1 MKTAQWIDLPAQSAG
16 PAPQRLVLR
25 RLAPVAAL
33 RASGRT
39 AIAVARLGWVPAEMF
54 LTAAPRLKLAYA
66 AAMAASAGWLT
77 ARLARPVAR
86 LAAPLRAVMGVVVGV
101 ALAVGLLGALAWAT
115 TPAPLRQAAQMGHSW
130 QACPLIA
137 PSLPAP
143 VMAGLLWALRGL
155 APTRPRA
162 AGAAAGLLAG
172 ALGAAGYARAC
183 TEDSTAFIA
192 AWYSAGIAITGGLS
206 AALGPRVLRW

>member
-1 MKTAQWIDLPAQSAG
+1 MKTAQWIDLLAQSAG

-33 RASGRT
+33 RAPGST
-39 AIAVARLGWVPAEMF
+39 AIAVAWLGWVRAEMF
-54 LTAAPRLKLAYA
+54 LTAAPRLKLACA
-66 AAMAASAGWLT
+66 AALAASAGWLT

-130 QACPLIA
+130 QACTLIVPA
-137 PSLPAP
+137 LPAP
-143 VMAGLLWALRGL
+143 VLEPVSKPLPEHRVAPWQIGLLEPKFSPTLIFSPARPPIALVTL
-155 APTRPRA
+155 ALT
-162 AGAAAGLLAG
+162 
-172 ALGAAGYARAC
+172 
-183 TEDSTAFIA
+183 
-192 AWYSAGIAITGGLS
+192 
-206 AALGPRVLRW
+206 V